1 MCTATGLP
9 CPCSTL
15 TGPGYRPSLEKPLLP
30 AGLGLVSEN
39 NIVVVF
45 RGTAIGKTTITAT
58 VSISSKI
65 EGREQYQVDRDKT
78 ITISTSSLWWIGWRF
93 ST

>member
-1 MCTATGLP
+1 MNVYSYGSAM
-9 CPCSTL
+9 
-15 TGPGYRPSLEKPLLP
+15 PLLNIDWSWLKTI
-30 AGLGLVSEN
+30 LGVTSASSWFRPG
-39 NIVVVF
+39 V

-78 ITISTSSLWWIGWRF
+78 ITISTSSLWWTGWRF